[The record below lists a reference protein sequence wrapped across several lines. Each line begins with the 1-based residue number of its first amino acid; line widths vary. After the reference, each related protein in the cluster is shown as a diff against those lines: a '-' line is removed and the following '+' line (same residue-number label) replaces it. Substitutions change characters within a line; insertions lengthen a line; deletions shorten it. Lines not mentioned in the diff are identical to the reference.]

1 MELDVLAF
9 GAHRDDI
16 ELTCGGTM
24 IKLADQGYK
33 TGIVDLTAGEMGTRG
48 SAEERERE
56 AEEAAK
62 ILRVQCRENLGIP
75 DSNIEINFENK
86 LKVVEAIRRYRPRLI
101 LLPYWE
107 DRQPDH
113 AHTSQLVFEASFLAG
128 LSKLDTGQ
136 PNHRPEKLVYYKCH
150 YEFEP
155 SFVVDVTEQ
164 YEKKM
169 EAIRAYESQIYNP
182 DYPGEQ
188 TLISSPEYIESIEVK
203 SRYYGGLI
211 GKMHGEPFL
220 VRETLEVEDI
230 MTLLPLRKGG
240 QGVVEDK

>member
-24 IKLADQGYK
+24 IKLVDQVYK
-33 TGIVDLTAGEMGTRG
+33 TGIIDLTAGEMGTRG
-48 SAEERERE
+48 SAEERAAE

-62 ILRVQCRENLGIP
+62 ILRVRCRENLRIP
-75 DSNIEINFENK
+75 DSNIEISWENK
-86 LKVVEAIRRYRPRLI
+86 IKVVKAIRRHRPI
-101 LLPYWE
+101 IVLLPYWE

-113 AHTSQLVFEASFLAG
+113 AHTSQLVFEAAFLAG

-136 PNHRPEKLVYYKCH
+136 LKHRPEKLVYYKCH
-150 YEFEP
+150 YRFDP

-164 YEKKM
+164 HERKM
-169 EAIRAYESQIYNP
+169 EAIRAYKSQIYNP
-182 DYPGEQ
+182 NYPGEH
-188 TLISSPEYIESIEVK
+188 TLISSPEYIEAIEVQ

-211 GKMHGEPFL
+211 RKKHGEPFL
-220 VRETLEVEDI
+220 VREMLEVEDI
-230 MTLLPLRKGG
+230 TSLIWEK
-240 QGVVEDK
+240 K